1 MQSNFQEIFVVIFT
15 TIFTLVLLVGFIII
29 MLILN
34 QKSRQ
39 AQAQE
44 LHLMKERYEQE
55 LLKSQLEIQENV
67 FGHLSQEIHDN
78 IGQSL
83 TFVAL
88 SLLTVPVENNSEA
101 QEYIEESRKA
111 LQKAI
116 TELRDLSRSLHTDRV
131 TEIGLA
137 NSIEFE
143 LLRLKRTNL
152 YETSVN
158 FVDIRNL
165 LDHQTEIILFR
176 IVQEM
181 LNNIVKHAKASKVD
195 VSLTQQ
201 TNHILLE
208 ITDNGIGFD
217 PDALFADQENHK
229 GLGLRNI
236 RKRAALIGGTF
247 HIHSATNSGT
257 AISITIPVNKQSFN
271 EHNQESEI

>member
-1 MQSNFQEIFVVIFT
+1 MQSNFQEVFIVIFT
-15 TIFTLVLLVGFIII
+15 SIFLLILLVGFIVI
-29 MLILN
+29 MLVLN
-34 QKSRQ
+34 QKNRQ
-39 AQAQE
+39 TQGQQ
-44 LHLMKERYEQE
+44 LRLMKERYEQE

-67 FGHLSQEIHDN
+67 FGQLSQEIHDN

-88 SLLTVPVENNSEA
+88 SLLTVPVESNSEA

-137 NSIEFE
+137 NSIDFE
-143 LLRLKRTNL
+143 LVRLKRTNL
-152 YETSVN
+152 YETSFN
-158 FVDIRNL
+158 FADIRNM

-181 LNNIVKHAKASKVD
+181 LNNIVKHAKASVVEVNLSHESD
-195 VSLTQQ
+195 IIVLQ
-201 TNHILLE
+201 IR
-208 ITDNGIGFD
+208 DNGIGFD
-217 PDALFADQENHK
+217 PEALFADHEQHK

-236 RKRAALIGGTF
+236 RKRATLIGGTF
-247 HIHSATNSGT
+247 HINSVKNGGT
-257 AISITIPVNKQSFN
+257 AIRITIPVNKQSFH
-271 EHNQESEI
+271 EHHQESEI

>member
-1 MQSNFQEIFVVIFT
+1 MQSDFQEVFLVIFT
-15 TIFTLVLLVGFIII
+15 SLFLLVLLVGFIII

-39 AQAQE
+39 AQVQE
-44 LHLMKERYEQE
+44 LRLMEERYEQE
-55 LLKSQLEIQENV
+55 LLRSQLEIQENV

-88 SLLTVPVENNSEA
+88 SLLTVPVDNNSEA
-101 QEYIEESRKA
+101 HEYIEESRKA

-137 NSIEFE
+137 NSIDFE
-143 LLRLKRTNL
+143 LERLKRTNL
-152 YETSVN
+152 YETSFN
-158 FVDIRNL
+158 FADVRNL

-181 LNNIVKHAKASKVD
+181 LNNIVKHAKASKVEVRLSHKTD
-195 VSLTQQ
+195 
-201 TNHILLE
+201 IIILE
-208 ITDNGIGFD
+208 IKDNGVGFD
-217 PDALFADQENHK
+217 PEALFAKQERLK
-229 GLGLRNI
+229 GLGLMNI
-236 RKRAALIGGTF
+236 RKRASLIGGTF
-247 HIHSATNSGT
+247 HINSVKNSGT
-257 AISITIPVNKQSFN
+257 AIRITIPINKESLH

>member
-1 MQSNFQEIFVVIFT
+1 MQSDFQEVFLVIFT
-15 TIFTLVLLVGFIII
+15 SLFLLVLLVGFIVI

-39 AQAQE
+39 SQVQE
-44 LHLMKERYEQE
+44 LRLMKERYEQE
-55 LLKSQLEIQENV
+55 LLRSQLEIQENV

-101 QEYIEESRKA
+101 HEYIEESRKA

-137 NSIEFE
+137 NSIDFE
-143 LLRLKRTNL
+143 LERLKRTNL
-152 YETSVN
+152 YETSFN
-158 FVDIRNL
+158 FADVRNL

-181 LNNIVKHAKASKVD
+181 LNNIVKHAKASKVEVRLSHKTD
-195 VSLTQQ
+195 
-201 TNHILLE
+201 IIILE
-208 ITDNGIGFD
+208 IKDNGVGFD
-217 PDALFADQENHK
+217 PEALFARQERMK
-229 GLGLRNI
+229 GLGLMNI
-236 RKRAALIGGTF
+236 KKRASLIGGTF
-247 HIHSATNSGT
+247 HINSAKNSGT
-257 AISITIPVNKQSFN
+257 AIRITIPINKESLH

>member
-1 MQSNFQEIFVVIFT
+1 
-15 TIFTLVLLVGFIII
+15 

-39 AQAQE
+39 AQVQE

-143 LLRLKRTNL
+143 LERLKRTNL

-181 LNNIVKHAKASKVD
+181 LNNIVKHARASKVE
-195 VSLTQQ
+195 VSLTQ
-201 TNHILLE
+201 NINVIVLE
-208 ITDNGIGFD
+208 INDNGVGFD
-217 PDALFADQENHK
+217 PEALFAEQENHK

-247 HIHSATNSGT
+247 QIHSVRNSGT
-257 AISITIPVNKQSFN
+257 AIRITIPINKQSVH

>member
-1 MQSNFQEIFVVIFT
+1 MQSDFQEVFLVIFT
-15 TIFTLVLLVGFIII
+15 SLFLLVLLVGFIVI

-39 AQAQE
+39 AQTQE
-44 LHLMKERYEQE
+44 LRLMKERYEQE

-101 QEYIEESRKA
+101 HEYIEESRKA

-137 NSIEFE
+137 NSIDFE
-143 LLRLKRTNL
+143 LERLKRTNL
-152 YETSVN
+152 YETSFN
-158 FVDIRNL
+158 FADVRNL

-181 LNNIVKHAKASKVD
+181 LNNIVKHAKASKVEVRLSHKTD
-195 VSLTQQ
+195 
-201 TNHILLE
+201 IIILE
-208 ITDNGIGFD
+208 IKDNGVGFD
-217 PDALFADQENHK
+217 PEALFARQERLK
-229 GLGLRNI
+229 GLGLMNI
-236 RKRAALIGGTF
+236 KKRASLIGGTF
-247 HIHSATNSGT
+247 HINSAKNSGT
-257 AISITIPVNKQSFN
+257 AIRITIPINKESLH

>member
-1 MQSNFQEIFVVIFT
+1 MQSDFQEVFLVIFT
-15 TIFTLVLLVGFIII
+15 SLFLLVLLVGFIVI

-44 LHLMKERYEQE
+44 LNLMKERYEQE

-101 QEYIEESRKA
+101 HEYIEESRKA

-137 NSIEFE
+137 NSIDFE
-143 LLRLKRTNL
+143 LERLKRTNL
-152 YETSVN
+152 YETSFN
-158 FVDIRNL
+158 FADVRNL

-181 LNNIVKHAKASKVD
+181 LNNIVKHAKATKVEVRLSHKTD
-195 VSLTQQ
+195 
-201 TNHILLE
+201 IIILE
-208 ITDNGIGFD
+208 IKDNGVGFD
-217 PDALFADQENHK
+217 PEALFARQERLK
-229 GLGLRNI
+229 GLGLMNI
-236 RKRAALIGGTF
+236 KKRASLIGGTF
-247 HIHSATNSGT
+247 HINSAKNSGT
-257 AISITIPVNKQSFN
+257 AIRITIPINKESLH

>member
-1 MQSNFQEIFVVIFT
+1 MQSNFQEVFLVIFT
-15 TIFTLVLLVGFIII
+15 SIFLLVLLVGFIVI

-34 QKSRQ
+34 QKGRL

-44 LHLMKERYEQE
+44 LRLLEERYEQE

-101 QEYIEESRKA
+101 HEYIEESRKA

-137 NSIEFE
+137 NSIGFE
-143 LLRLKRTNL
+143 LDRLKRTNL
-152 YETSVN
+152 YETSLN
-158 FVDIRNL
+158 FADVRNL

-181 LNNIVKHAKASKVD
+181 LNNIVKHAKATQVQ
-195 VSLTQQ
+195 VNLT
-201 TNHILLE
+201 HAHELIILE
-208 ITDNGIGFD
+208 IKDNGIGFD
-217 PDALFADQENHK
+217 PEALFADQEQHK

-236 RKRAALIGGTF
+236 RKRASLIGGTF
-247 HIHSATNSGT
+247 QISSARNSGT
-257 AISITIPVNKQSFN
+257 AIRITIPINKQSFN

>member
-1 MQSNFQEIFVVIFT
+1 MQSDFQEIFPVVFTSIFL
-15 TIFTLVLLVGFIII
+15 LVLLVGFIII

-34 QKSRQ
+34 QKGRL

-44 LHLMKERYEQE
+44 LRLLKERYEQE
-55 LLKSQLEIQENV
+55 LLRSQLEIQENV

-101 QEYIEESRKA
+101 HEYIEESRKA

-116 TELRDLSRSLHTDRV
+116 TELRDLSRSLHTDRI
-131 TEIGLA
+131 TEVGLGQ
-137 NSIEFE
+137 SINFE
-143 LLRLKRTNL
+143 LERLRRTNL
-152 YETSVN
+152 YETSFN
-158 FVDIRNL
+158 FADIRNL
-165 LDHQTEIILFR
+165 LDHQTEIIVFR

-181 LNNIVKHAKASKVD
+181 LNNIVKHAKATKVD
-195 VSLTQQ
+195 VRLSH
-201 TNHILLE
+201 NIDFIDLE

-217 PDALFADQENHK
+217 QEALFADSNQHK

-236 RKRAALIGGTF
+236 RKRASLIGGTF
-247 HIHSATNSGT
+247 QINSGKNSGT
-257 AISITIPVNKQSFN
+257 AIRITIPVNKQSFH

>member
-1 MQSNFQEIFVVIFT
+1 MQSNFQEVFIVIFT
-15 TIFTLVLLVGFIII
+15 SIFLLVLLVGFIII

-39 AQAQE
+39 AQTQE
-44 LHLMKERYEQE
+44 LHLMQERYEQE

-131 TEIGLA
+131 TEVGLA

-143 LLRLKRTNL
+143 LERLKRTNL

-181 LNNIVKHAKASKVD
+181 LNNIVKHARASKVE
-195 VSLTQQ
+195 VSLSR
-201 TNHILLE
+201 NADIIVLE
-208 ITDNGIGFD
+208 IIDNGIGFD
-217 PDALFADQENHK
+217 PEALFAEQENQK

-236 RKRAALIGGTF
+236 RKRASLIGGTF
-247 HIHSATNSGT
+247 HIHSVKNSGT
-257 AISITIPVNKQSFN
+257 AIRITIPVNKQSFH
-271 EHNQESEI
+271 EHNEEIEI

>member
-1 MQSNFQEIFVVIFT
+1 MQSDFQEVFLVIFT
-15 TIFTLVLLVGFIII
+15 SLFLLVLTVGFIVI

-34 QKSRQ
+34 QKGRQ
-39 AQAQE
+39 AQEQE
-44 LHLMKERYEQE
+44 LRLMKERYEQE
-55 LLKSQLEIQENV
+55 LLRSQLEIQENV

-137 NSIEFE
+137 NSIDFE
-143 LLRLKRTNL
+143 LERLKRTNL
-152 YETSVN
+152 YETSFN
-158 FVDIRNL
+158 FADIRNL

-181 LNNIVKHAKASKVD
+181 LNNIVKHAKASKVE
-195 VSLTQQ
+195 VRLSHKTEL
-201 TNHILLE
+201 IVLE
-208 ITDNGIGFD
+208 IKDNGVGFD
-217 PDALFADQENHK
+217 PEALFARQERMK
-229 GLGLRNI
+229 GLGLMNI
-236 RKRAALIGGTF
+236 RKRASLIGGTF
-247 HIHSATNSGT
+247 HINSAKNSGT
-257 AISITIPVNKQSFN
+257 AIRITIPVNKQSFH

>member
-1 MQSNFQEIFVVIFT
+1 MQSDFQEVFLVIFT
-15 TIFTLVLLVGFIII
+15 SLFLLVLLVGFIVI

-34 QKSRQ
+34 QKGRL
-39 AQAQE
+39 AQTQE
-44 LHLMKERYEQE
+44 LRLMKERYEQE
-55 LLKSQLEIQENV
+55 LLRSQLEIQENV

-88 SLLTVPVENNSEA
+88 SLLTVPVENDSEA
-101 QEYIEESRKA
+101 HEYIEESRKA

-137 NSIEFE
+137 NSIDFE
-143 LLRLKRTNL
+143 LERLKRTNL
-152 YETSVN
+152 YETSFN
-158 FVDIRNL
+158 FADIRNL

-181 LNNIVKHAKASKVD
+181 LNNTVKHAKASKVEIRLSHKTD
-195 VSLTQQ
+195 IIV
-201 TNHILLE
+201 LE
-208 ITDNGIGFD
+208 IKDNGIGFD
-217 PDALFADQENHK
+217 PEALFARQERLK
-229 GLGLRNI
+229 GLGLMNI
-236 RKRAALIGGTF
+236 RKRASLIGGTF
-247 HIHSATNSGT
+247 HINSAKNSGT
-257 AISITIPVNKQSFN
+257 AIRITIPINKESLH

>member
-1 MQSNFQEIFVVIFT
+1 MQSNFQEVFLVIFT
-15 TIFTLVLLVGFIII
+15 SIFLLVLLVGFIVI

-34 QKSRQ
+34 QKGRL

-44 LHLMKERYEQE
+44 LRLMKEHYEQE

-67 FGHLSQEIHDN
+67 FGHLSREIHDN

-88 SLLTVPVENNSEA
+88 SLLTVPVGSNSEA

-111 LQKAI
+111 LQQAI

-131 TEIGLA
+131 SEIGLA
-137 NSIEFE
+137 NSIGFE
-143 LLRLKRTNL
+143 LDRLKRTNL
-152 YETSVN
+152 YETSFKFTDV
-158 FVDIRNL
+158 RNL
-165 LDHQTEIILFR
+165 FDHQTEIILFR

-181 LNNIVKHAKASKVD
+181 LNNIVKHAKATEVQVNLSH
-195 VSLTQQ
+195 T
-201 TNHILLE
+201 HEIIILE
-208 ITDNGIGFD
+208 IRDNGIGFD
-217 PDALFADQENHK
+217 PEALFADQEQHK

-236 RKRAALIGGTF
+236 RKRVSLIGGTF
-247 HIHSATNSGT
+247 QISSTRNSGT
-257 AISITIPVNKQSFN
+257 SIRITIPVNKQSFN

>member
-1 MQSNFQEIFVVIFT
+1 MQSNFQEIFLVIFT
-15 TIFTLVLLVGFIII
+15 SIFLLVLLVGFIII

-39 AQAQE
+39 AQVQE

-88 SLLTVPVENNSEA
+88 SLLTVPVDNNSEA

-143 LLRLKRTNL
+143 LERLKRTNL

-181 LNNIVKHAKASKVD
+181 LNNIVKHAKASRVEA
-195 VSLTQQ
+195 SLSHTPD
-201 TNHILLE
+201 IIVLE
-208 ITDNGIGFD
+208 IRDNGVGFD
-217 PDALFADQENHK
+217 LEALFAEQGNHK

-236 RKRAALIGGTF
+236 RKRATLIGGTF
-247 HIHSATNSGT
+247 NIHSVKNSGT
-257 AISITIPVNKQSFN
+257 AIKITIPVNKQSFH

>member
-1 MQSNFQEIFVVIFT
+1 MQSNFQEVFIVIFT
-15 TIFTLVLLVGFIII
+15 SIFLLVLLVGFIVI

-39 AQAQE
+39 AQSQE

-88 SLLTVPVENNSEA
+88 SLLTVPVESNSEA

-131 TEIGLA
+131 TEVGLA

-143 LLRLKRTNL
+143 LERLKRTNL

-181 LNNIVKHAKASKVD
+181 LNNIVKHARASKVE
-195 VSLTQQ
+195 VSLSHNADT
-201 TNHILLE
+201 IVLE

-217 PDALFADQENHK
+217 PEALFAEQENQK

-236 RKRAALIGGTF
+236 RKRASLIGGTF
-247 HIHSATNSGT
+247 HIHSVKNSGT
-257 AISITIPVNKQSFN
+257 AIRITIPVNKQSFH
-271 EHNQESEI
+271 EHNEEIEI

>member
-1 MQSNFQEIFVVIFT
+1 MQSNFQEVFLVIFSS
-15 TIFTLVLLVGFIII
+15 IFLLVLLVGFIII

-88 SLLTVPVENNSEA
+88 SLLTVPVDNNSEA

-143 LLRLKRTNL
+143 LQRLKRTNL

-158 FVDIRNL
+158 FVDVRNL

-181 LNNIVKHAKASKVD
+181 LNNIVKHAKASRVEA
-195 VSLTQQ
+195 SLSHNTD
-201 TNHILLE
+201 IIVLE
-208 ITDNGIGFD
+208 ITDNGIGFN
-217 PDALFADQENHK
+217 PDALFAEQENHK

-236 RKRAALIGGTF
+236 RKRATLIGGTF
-247 HIHSATNSGT
+247 HIHSEKNSGT
-257 AISITIPVNKQSFN
+257 AIRITIPVNKQSFH

>member
-1 MQSNFQEIFVVIFT
+1 MQSNFQEVFLVIFSS
-15 TIFTLVLLVGFIII
+15 IFLLVLLVGFIII

-88 SLLTVPVENNSEA
+88 SLLTVPVDNNSEA

-143 LLRLKRTNL
+143 LQRLKRTNL

-158 FVDIRNL
+158 FVDVRNL

-181 LNNIVKHAKASKVD
+181 LNNIVKHAKASRVEA
-195 VSLTQQ
+195 SLSHNTD
-201 TNHILLE
+201 IIVLE
-208 ITDNGIGFD
+208 ITDNGIGFN
-217 PDALFADQENHK
+217 PDALFAEQENHK

-236 RKRAALIGGTF
+236 RKRATLIGGTF
-247 HIHSATNSGT
+247 HIHSEKNSGT
-257 AISITIPVNKQSFN
+257 AIKITIPVNKQSFH

>member
-1 MQSNFQEIFVVIFT
+1 MQSDFQEIFPVVFTSIFL
-15 TIFTLVLLVGFIII
+15 LVLLVGFIII

-34 QKSRQ
+34 QKGRL
-39 AQAQE
+39 AQLQE
-44 LHLMKERYEQE
+44 LRLLKERYEQE
-55 LLKSQLEIQENV
+55 LLRSQLEIQENV

-101 QEYIEESRKA
+101 HEYIEESRKA
-111 LQKAI
+111 LEKAS
-116 TELRDLSRSLHTDRV
+116 TELRELSRSLHTDRV
-131 TEIGLA
+131 TEVGLA
-137 NSIEFE
+137 NSIDFE
-143 LLRLKRTNL
+143 LERLKRTNL
-152 YETSVN
+152 YETSFN
-158 FVDIRNL
+158 FADIRNM

-181 LNNIVKHAKASKVD
+181 LNNIVKHAKATSVEVK
-195 VSLTQQ
+195 LLQQ
-201 TNHILLE
+201 TEIIVLE
-208 ITDNGIGFD
+208 IKDNGIGFD
-217 PDALFADQENHK
+217 PEALFAGQEQHK

-247 HIHSATNSGT
+247 QINSAQNNGT
-257 AISITIPVNKQSFN
+257 AIRITIPVNKQSFH

>member
-1 MQSNFQEIFVVIFT
+1 
-15 TIFTLVLLVGFIII
+15 

-39 AQAQE
+39 AQVQE

-88 SLLTVPVENNSEA
+88 SLLTVPVDNNSEA
-101 QEYIEESRKA
+101 HEYIEESRKA

-143 LLRLKRTNL
+143 LERLKRTNL

-181 LNNIVKHAKASKVD
+181 LNNIVKHAKASRVEA
-195 VSLTQQ
+195 SLAH
-201 TNHILLE
+201 NNDIIVLE
-208 ITDNGIGFD
+208 IKDNGIGFD
-217 PDALFADQENHK
+217 MEALFAEQENHK

-236 RKRAALIGGTF
+236 RKRATLIGGTF
-247 HIHSATNSGT
+247 NINSVKNSGT
-257 AISITIPVNKQSFN
+257 AIKITIPVNKQSFH

>member
-1 MQSNFQEIFVVIFT
+1 MQSNFQEIVIVVFT
-15 TIFTLVLLVGFIII
+15 SIFTLVLLVGFIII

-44 LHLMKERYEQE
+44 LHLIKERYQQE
-55 LLKSQLEIQENV
+55 LLRSQLEIQENV

-101 QEYIEESRKA
+101 QKYIEESRKA

-143 LLRLKRTNL
+143 LQRLQRTNL

-195 VSLTQQ
+195 VSLTHH
-201 TNHILLE
+201 TDIIELE
-208 ITDNGIGFD
+208 IKDNGIGFD
-217 PDALFADQENHK
+217 TEALLADQENYK

-236 RKRAALIGGTF
+236 RKRAGLIGGTF
-247 HIHSATNSGT
+247 HISSVKNSGT
-257 AISITIPVNKQSFN
+257 AIRITIPVNKQSFH